1 MLLQTCLQTYV
12 QPYVVTSK
20 ITKQLSHSLFFW
32 GWEVPLGGGWVW
44 LEWLEH
50 GVASL
55 TGSYSMAVRPFE
67 EQIYRPLRS
76 SHMEYTGNGIQNWF
90 LKEIILFTYYV
101 KAPLRGLLK
110 EIPENHLFHL
120 GLETPACVLHMT
132 QLSRLKQQNWKELYI
147 RFQLTVSILYK
158 SFFLLF
164 SYGLQPT
171 IIWLSHVRWSVHP
184 SVRPSGNVL
193 MLRHVHAYLY
203 VGPAKD
209 LVMGLSAHDQTFAFR
224 VGLVEIIGQC

>member
-1 MLLQTCLQTYV
+1 ME
-12 QPYVVTSK
+12 SK
-20 ITKQLSHSLFFW
+20 T
-32 GWEVPLGGGWVW
+32 V
-44 LEWLEH
+44 
-50 GVASL
+50 
-55 TGSYSMAVRPFE
+55 
-67 EQIYRPLRS
+67 
-76 SHMEYTGNGIQNWF
+76 F
-90 LKEIILFTYYV
+90 LKEIKWFTYYV

-120 GLETPACVLHMT
+120 WLETPACILHLT

-203 VGPAKD
+203 VRPAKD
-209 LVMGLSAHDQTFAFR
+209 LVMGLSAHDQTFASRVILMVIIWPYRFKKQAGAELYLIMTKIAR
-224 VGLVEIIGQC
+224 VGTWMGDPSYIADG

>member
-1 MLLQTCLQTYV
+1 
-12 QPYVVTSK
+12 
-20 ITKQLSHSLFFW
+20 
-32 GWEVPLGGGWVW
+32 
-44 LEWLEH
+44 
-50 GVASL
+50 
-55 TGSYSMAVRPFE
+55 MAVRPFE

-90 LKEIILFTYYV
+90 LKEIKLFTYYV

-120 GLETPACVLHMT
+120 GLETPACVLHLT

-147 RFQLTVSILYK
+147 RFQLTVSIPYE
-158 SFFLLF
+158 SFFLQF
-164 SYGLQPT
+164 FNVLQPT
-171 IIWLSHVRWSVHP
+171 IIWLSHVRRSVHP

-224 VGLVEIIGQC
+224 VILTVIIWPYRFKKQAGAELYLIMTKIARVGTWMGDPSYIADG